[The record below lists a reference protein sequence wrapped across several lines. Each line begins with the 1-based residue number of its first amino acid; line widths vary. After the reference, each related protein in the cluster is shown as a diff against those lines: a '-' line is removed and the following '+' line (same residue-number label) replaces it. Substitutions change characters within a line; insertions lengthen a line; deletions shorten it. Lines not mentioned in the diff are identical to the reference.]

1 MAMSGTM
8 LYIRLNKG
16 MIKDLNKIFNSQIVL
31 KDKSAMALV
40 VEGFLEKMLCYAAC
54 GPKAEEELAKRALK
68 EEMLSGKLNV
78 ADIIRKENEHER

>member
-8 LYIRLNKG
+8 LYIRLNKD
-16 MIKDLNKIFNSQIVL
+16 MIKDLNKICNSQIVL

-54 GPKAEEELAKRALK
+54 GPDAEKEMAKRALK
-68 EEMLSGKLNV
+68 EAMLSGKLNA
-78 ADIIRKENEHER
+78 ADITGKDN

>member
-16 MIKDLNKIFNSQIVL
+16 MIKDLNKICNSQIVL

-54 GPKAEEELAKRALK
+54 GPEAEKELSKRALK
-68 EEMLSGKLNV
+68 EAMMSGKLNV
-78 ADIIRKENEHER
+78 ADITGKENDHE